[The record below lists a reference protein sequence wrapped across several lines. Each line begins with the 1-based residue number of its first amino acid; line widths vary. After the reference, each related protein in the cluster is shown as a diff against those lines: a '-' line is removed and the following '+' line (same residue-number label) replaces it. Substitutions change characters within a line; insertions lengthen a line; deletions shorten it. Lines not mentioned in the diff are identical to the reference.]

1 MIRAFLVRT
10 RGAAVLFSYSLSLRD
25 EFPELSTGVLHVQGI
40 CPIDHRSIVSLTK
53 AIRQL
58 SPVASARKSTS

>member
-1 MIRAFLVRT
+1 M
-10 RGAAVLFSYSLSLRD
+10 LFSYSLSLRD